1 MATCSESG
9 LSAQV
14 VRGFDMGGGAGVRG
28 VVRLNRF
35 MVVVASVG
43 DGQFGSFGDVAR
55 KMLMFGTLGGR

>member
-14 VRGFDMGGGAGVRG
+14 VRGFDMGGAGVRG

-55 KMLMFGTLGGR
+55 KLLMFGTLGGR